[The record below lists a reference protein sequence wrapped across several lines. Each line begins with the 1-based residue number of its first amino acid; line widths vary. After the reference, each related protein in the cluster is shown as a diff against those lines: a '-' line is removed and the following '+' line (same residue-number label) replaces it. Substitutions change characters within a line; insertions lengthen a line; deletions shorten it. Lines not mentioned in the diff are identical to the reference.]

1 MSNVVLSLIAVGGCA
16 WAIIR
21 SILWQNEE
29 YLSTEEQ
36 IHEMM
41 DETSIPTETLWS
53 MYTKLNEEVQ
63 S

>member
-1 MSNVVLSLIAVGGCA
+1 MFNVVLALIAVSGCA

-21 SILWQNEE
+21 SILWRNEE

-41 DETSIPTETLWS
+41 DETSISTETLWS
-53 MYTKLNEEVQ
+53 LFDRLN
-63 S
+63 

>member
-1 MSNVVLSLIAVGGCA
+1 MELKAVLALIVVGGCA

-21 SILWQNEE
+21 FVLWREDK

-36 IHEMM
+36 IQEMM
-41 DETSIPTETLWS
+41 DETSIPSETLWS
-53 MYTKLNEEVQ
+53 MFDRL

>member
-1 MSNVVLSLIAVGGCA
+1 MFNVVLALIAVGGCA

-21 SILWQNEE
+21 FVLWRNEK

-36 IHEMM
+36 IQEMI
-41 DETSIPTETLWS
+41 DETSIDSEMLWS
-53 MYTKLNEEVQ
+53 MFDRL

>member
-1 MSNVVLSLIAVGGCA
+1 MFNVALALITVGGCA

-21 SILWQNEE
+21 FVLWRNDE
-29 YLSTEEQ
+29 YLSSEEQ
-36 IHEMM
+36 IQEMM

-53 MYTKLNEEVQ
+53 LFDRL

>member
-1 MSNVVLSLIAVGGCA
+1 MFNVVLALIIVGGCA

-21 SILWQNEE
+21 FVLWRDEK

-36 IHEMM
+36 ILEMM
-41 DETSIPTETLWS
+41 DETSIDSETLWS
-53 MYTKLNEEVQ
+53 LFDRL

>member
-1 MSNVVLSLIAVGGCA
+1 MFNAVLALIVAGGCA

-21 SILWQNEE
+21 FILWRDEK

-41 DETSIPTETLWS
+41 DETFIDSETLWS
-53 MYTKLNEEVQ
+53 LFDRL

>member
-1 MSNVVLSLIAVGGCA
+1 MSDVVLALIVVGGCA

-21 SILWQNEE
+21 FVLWRNEE

-36 IHEMM
+36 IQEMM
-41 DETSIPTETLWS
+41 DKTSIDSDTLWS
-53 MYTKLNEEVQ
+53 LFDRL

>member
-1 MSNVVLSLIAVGGCA
+1 MLNIVLALIAVGGCA

-21 SILWQNEE
+21 LTLWRNDE

-41 DETSIPTETLWS
+41 DETSIDSETLWS
-53 MYTKLNEEVQ
+53 LFDRL

>member
-1 MSNVVLSLIAVGGCA
+1 MFNIVLALIAVGGCA

-21 SILWQNEE
+21 FVLWREDE

-36 IHEMM
+36 IQEMM

-53 MYTKLNEEVQ
+53 LFNRLN
-63 S
+63 

>member
-1 MSNVVLSLIAVGGCA
+1 MELKAVLTLTVVGGCA

-21 SILWQNEE
+21 FVLWREDE

-36 IHEMM
+36 IQEMM
-41 DETSIPTETLWS
+41 DETSIPSETLWS
-53 MYTKLNEEVQ
+53 MFDRL

>member
-1 MSNVVLSLIAVGGCA
+1 MFNAVLALIAVGGCA

-21 SILWQNEE
+21 FAFWRNEK

-41 DETSIPTETLWS
+41 DETSIDSETLWS
-53 MYTKLNEEVQ
+53 LFDRL

>member
-1 MSNVVLSLIAVGGCA
+1 MSNVVLALIAVGVCA

-21 SILWQNEE
+21 FVLWRNDE

-36 IHEMM
+36 IQEMM
-41 DETSIPTETLWS
+41 DETSIPSETLWS
-53 MYTKLNEEVQ
+53 LFDRL